1 MKQIY
6 IRFPGLNRHLPAKF
20 ANLQLTVKVLQCSRL
35 VGHED
40 QNYSEQ
46 KYQRGSLQKG
56 PKIFTFAV
64 DSNDDVSLL
73 ADQHQKAGLCTPVE
87 FAKILKHEKNNS

>member
-1 MKQIY
+1 MKIT
-6 IRFPGLNRHLPAKF
+6 IIVNK
-20 ANLQLTVKVLQCSRL
+20 NTKS
-35 VGHED
+35 
-40 QNYSEQ
+40 
-46 KYQRGSLQKG
+46 RGSLQKG